1 MDEVRLPIFI
11 ANNEDDD
18 LTIAPSVIS
27 ALGNMEPPE
36 VSDGHYFV
44 FDASG
49 RQGHLAIEQFNIVIT
64 AWTTAADLPALRSR
78 IQKCLVYYHLEIDQ
92 NMNDA
97 EYIQRAA
104 PFIFNENIKNQW
116 PKRPRWLRTLVH
128 GKQTLPGKSDVQ
140 RDEIGAIPRV
150 GRRHQ
155 LCVTGNHQR
164 TSKTRAVHRSDI
176 DRAAMVVL
184 FEFES
189 DLLRY
194 SSGGSVVGVDDR
206 DQVACR

>member
-1 MDEVRLPIFI
+1 VTSRPTRPKTNGHCDRLKMTDLLEQNVCMDEVRLPIFI

-36 VSDGHYFV
+36 VSGGHYFV

-49 RQGHLAIEQFNIVIT
+49 RQGHLAIEPFNIVIT

-104 PFIFNENIKNQW
+104 PLIFNENIKNQW

-128 GKQTLPGKSDVQ
+128 GKQSLPSFPEEG
-140 RDEIGAIPRV
+140 
-150 GRRHQ
+150 Q
-155 LCVTGNHQR
+155 LG
-164 TSKTRAVHRSDI
+164 
-176 DRAAMVVL
+176 
-184 FEFES
+184 
-189 DLLRY
+189 
-194 SSGGSVVGVDDR
+194 
-206 DQVACR
+206 